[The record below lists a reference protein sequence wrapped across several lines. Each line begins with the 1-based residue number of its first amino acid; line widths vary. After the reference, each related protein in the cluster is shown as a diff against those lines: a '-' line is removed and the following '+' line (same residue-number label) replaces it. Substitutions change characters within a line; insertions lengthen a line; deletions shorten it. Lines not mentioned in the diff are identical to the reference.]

1 MTTNTSQVDQHP
13 AQQDAAFEPPV
24 SNLPTSIK
32 IIAVV
37 FWLCLVAGFWL
48 YARAQDT
55 SLVVQLANLIDAL
68 QQGWLGPLVLFLVY
82 MVRPFVLAPV
92 TFLTLLAGFLYGAV
106 GGYTLA
112 MVALLASAMIV
123 YGVGMLA
130 SRSAYRLSQRP
141 MIAKLRDNSF
151 ETVLIS
157 RLLFIPGDITN
168 YLCGL
173 LRVDVK
179 AFLWASFIGGTP
191 GALMVILVGASI
203 EGDFETR
210 SISLRPSY
218 LIVSAL
224 LLVSSLLLSQYLRK
238 RNRDLTPPVSPE
250 SNAD

>member
-1 MTTNTSQVDQHP
+1 VSSNTSQSK
-13 AQQDAAFEPPV
+13 QDAAFEPPV
-24 SNLPTSIK
+24 SNLPKSVK
-32 IIAVV
+32 IIALV
-37 FWLCLVAGFWL
+37 FWLSLVVGFWL
-48 YARAQDT
+48 YARQQDT
-55 SLVVQLANLIDAL
+55 SLVVQLANVIDAL

-112 MVALLASAMIV
+112 MVALLASAMVV
-123 YGVGMLA
+123 YGVGMLS
-130 SRSAYRLSQRP
+130 SRSAYGLSQRP

-173 LRVDVK
+173 LRVDIK
-179 AFLWASFIGGTP
+179 AFLWASLIGGTP
-191 GALMVILVGASI
+191 GALMVVLVGASI

-210 SISLRPSY
+210 SLSLRPSY

-224 LLVSSLLLSQYLRK
+224 LLVSSLGLSQYLRR
-238 RNRDLTPPVSPE
+238 RNRDLEPPV
-250 SNAD
+250 NAE

>member
-1 MTTNTSQVDQHP
+1 VTTNTSQP
-13 AQQDAAFEPPV
+13 AQDAAFEPPLSDIPKSV
-24 SNLPTSIK
+24 K
-32 IIAVV
+32 ILAVV
-37 FWLCLVAGFWL
+37 FWLSLVAGFWL
-48 YARAQDT
+48 YARQQDT

-106 GGYTLA
+106 GGYALA
-112 MVALLASAMIV
+112 MVALLASSLII

-203 EGDFETR
+203 EGDFQTR

-218 LIVSAL
+218 LVVSAL
-224 LLVSSLLLSQYLRK
+224 LLVSSLALSQYLRR
-238 RNRDLTPPVSPE
+238 RNRDLEPATTTSPTASE
-250 SNAD
+250 